1 MPDNII
7 PIKGKDRDE
16 LIMDAVYEFIEKLRK
31 DLNEDE
37 PEPQTLFDMF
47 FWLAMYNLQ
56 ACDNDTRIE
65 GLILST
71 SIQGTSHAM
80 EVLFKQRLK
89 EERED

>member
-1 MPDNII
+1 MADNII
-7 PIKGKDRDE
+7 PIKEKDRDE
-16 LIMDAVYEFIEKLRK
+16 LIMDAVYEFVQKVRK

-47 FWLAMYNLQ
+47 FWLSMYNLQ
-56 ACDNDTRIE
+56 ACNDDGRLE
-65 GLILST
+65 GLILGISM
-71 SIQGTSHAM
+71 QGTSQAV